1 MSLLQINKE
10 NKKYPVGKHLSWEQG
25 SSSRLLGGSQSSWF
39 VSATFKISIDLLH
52 IPKRSQQLQMKRW
65 QTNQNKLELFFLQ
78 RPGIS
83 RGEDTSS
90 GCFRGHPQAWL
101 FADYREVAGCLSV
114 EVCSWQNNKACFV
127 FSVLLSRKIWDWSRK
142 AKSKNLL
149 TKNNNSKTV
158 YSSANI
164 TPKRKR
170 TSWKHS
176 FDNVDWGI
184 TEVCFFSAGKI
195 K

>member
-10 NKKYPVGKHLSWEQG
+10 NKKYPVGKRLSWERG

-39 VSATFKISIDLLH
+39 VSATFKISIGPLH

-83 RGEDTSS
+83 RGRTHHQVVLEDILRLGFLLTT
-90 GCFRGHPQAWL
+90 GKLLGVWVLR
-101 FADYREVAGCLSV
+101 
-114 EVCSWQNNKACFV
+114 FV
-127 FSVLLSRKIWDWSRK
+127 QGKIIKCVLLFRKIWVCSRK

-149 TKNNNSKTV
+149 TKNNNTKRV
-158 YSSANI
+158 YSSADI

-170 TSWKHS
+170 TS
-176 FDNVDWGI
+176 
-184 TEVCFFSAGKI
+184 
-195 K
+195 